1 LILQLSL
8 RLGPAIPTLHPSLSN
23 VTGVTAFQE
32 QLTTC
37 CLAPTPLGIGK
48 PGDIAGLVAFLAG
61 EEGRWITNEK
71 IRRYG
76 DIR

>member
-1 LILQLSL
+1 
-8 RLGPAIPTLHPSLSN
+8 
-23 VTGVTAFQE
+23 
-32 QLTTC
+32 
-37 CLAPTPLGIGK
+37 LGIGK